1 MSTLKSGWLSP
12 TGEFFSC
19 SSFDHIVTARELAE
33 HLNLPDYDFKTNRRV
48 SDDDK
53 LMNSGWVY
61 IGIST
66 YGRHEWRIGWK
77 THLTYEQKRFLTPY
91 FEDELPVDSMSVL
104 RWNDEHG

>member
-1 MSTLKSGWLSP
+1 MSSLKSGWLSP
-12 TGEFFSC
+12 TGEFFPC
-19 SSFDHIVTARELAE
+19 ISFDHIVTARELAE
-33 HLNLPDYDFKTNRRV
+33 HLNL
-48 SDDDK
+48 